1 MKLTGK
7 KVENYMKWRTDGV
20 FNHCPIASSKAC
32 NDVYEE
38 YKNNEFVN
46 LKAIDFLKLLFF
58 NDPIAGL
65 HTHSYGFNTANG
77 RNIIETLKEK
87 YYEYK
92 N

>member
-65 HTHSYGFNTANG
+65 HTHSYGFHTRNG
-77 RNIIETLKEK
+77 RGIIERIKSY
-87 YYEYK
+87 YYEQI
-92 N
+92 

>member
-65 HTHSYGFNTANG
+65 HTHSYGFHTRNG
-77 RNIIETLKEK
+77 RGIIERIKS
-87 YYEYK
+87 YYHEYK